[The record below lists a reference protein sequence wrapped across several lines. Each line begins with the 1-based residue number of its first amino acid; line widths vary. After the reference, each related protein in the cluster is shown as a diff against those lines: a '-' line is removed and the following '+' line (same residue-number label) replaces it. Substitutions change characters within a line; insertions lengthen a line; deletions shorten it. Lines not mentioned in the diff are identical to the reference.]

1 MMQEIKARHLAS
13 FYERDGPLRFN
24 QIIAKL
30 KDVTESRPVNFVPS
44 RLQILDNKVLTVHV
58 NDQPKPSEV
67 FKLELVE
74 DVNGYTSRKRH
85 ARFPNLLT
93 FRYMLSKVNGSHN
106 YDEIH
111 TFLMNTESE
120 LTEAVTMLKKAM
132 YSAKTADCDF
142 PPKLPVFEGRRY
154 TAQFKRRPS
163 LEMMRRR
170 TSAEMAKLQAT
181 PVLNAQRRASPE
193 LAPRQFSLDAVFRD
207 DLRGIQTSLNILV
220 DEIQQFERQLR
231 AAIAS
236 KDSRHRANAQPPST
250 SAVVNHVKNIRKG
263 INLMAELHN
272 HLPDPKIVSLGNC
285 FLESMASLERIAA
298 GKQFPHIHDRLIKS
312 VWLPTFTDQSVQF
325 LKNYLDEKNK
335 AFLKSLG
342 PAWNEEG
349 FQAETTSLDPR
360 QLSAFSY
367 KGSDSSSDEDEP
379 EVPKKPSV
387 KRIDTISLSAIEA
400 NDTQSSCTNPT
411 TPRNTRRGPESLV
424 SRVSGQGAAVT
435 AVPPRIGAN
444 GAFQKTFVN
453 QNFLNAV
460 RHRRKTA
467 AVVIRKFVGQSAT
480 ELTVDVGDLVEV
492 LDLDETWCCVRTV
505 NATTGHVPAES
516 IRVLTNNIEQE
527 GSLVSY
533 RSTKSCQTDQMI
545 AQASS
550 RPGTV
555 RSARPSSA
563 SARPKS
569 RADNHNGKRAASSDG
584 SDTIISTTAMLK
596 PSQVGNTLASQLQ
609 RAIRSLTSEKA

>member
-1 MMQEIKARHLAS
+1 
-13 FYERDGPLRFN
+13 
-24 QIIAKL
+24 
-30 KDVTESRPVNFVPS
+30 
-44 RLQILDNKVLTVHV
+44 
-58 NDQPKPSEV
+58 
-67 FKLELVE
+67 
-74 DVNGYTSRKRH
+74 
-85 ARFPNLLT
+85 
-93 FRYMLSKVNGSHN
+93 MLSKVNGGHN

-120 LTEAVTMLKKAM
+120 LTAAVTMLKKAM
-132 YSAKTADCDF
+132 HSAKTADCDF
-142 PPKLPVFEGRRY
+142 PPKLPVYEGRRY

-181 PVLNAQRRASPE
+181 PVLNAQRRTSPE
-193 LAPRQFSLDAVFRD
+193 LAPRQFSLDAVFRE

-231 AAIAS
+231 TAIAS
-236 KDSRHRANAQPPST
+236 KDTRHRANAQPPST

-285 FLESMASLERIAA
+285 FLESMAWLERIAA
-298 GKQFPHIHDRLIKS
+298 GQQFPHIHDRLVKS

-325 LKNYLDEKNK
+325 LQNYLDEKNK
-335 AFLKSLG
+335 IFLKSLG

-367 KGSDSSSDEDEP
+367 KCSDSSSDEDEP
-379 EVPKKPSV
+379 EVPEKPSV
-387 KRIDTISLSAIEA
+387 KRVDTISLSAIEA
-400 NDTQSSCTNPT
+400 NDTQSSCTNRT
-411 TPRNTRRGPESLV
+411 TPRNSRRGPESLV

-516 IRVLTNNIEQE
+516 IRVLTNNLEQE

-533 RSTKSCQTDQMI
+533 RSTKSCQTDQLT

-555 RSARPSSA
+555 RSARPPSA
-563 SARPKS
+563 CARPTS
-569 RADNHNGKRAASSDG
+569 RADNHNGRRAASSDG

-596 PSQVGNTLASQLQ
+596 PSQAGNTLASQLQ
-609 RAIRSLTSEKA
+609 RAIRSLASEKA